1 LSCLSQH
8 LSLTFCQKKEINFAE
23 GYPNGKKILDT
34 QQDNST
40 SNDKTISHSQ
50 IFPIWRTF
58 AITEEM
64 ASGRCDSG
72 NDLENDHF
80 LLHLEAN

>member
-1 LSCLSQH
+1 MEKK
-8 LSLTFCQKKEINFAE
+8 SLTHS
-23 GYPNGKKILDT
+23 KIIPHQMTKRFHIHKFVPFGGL
-34 QQDNST
+34 
-40 SNDKTISHSQ
+40 
-50 IFPIWRTF
+50 F

>member
-1 LSCLSQH
+1 MTKRFH
-8 LSLTFCQKKEINFAE
+8 IHKF
-23 GYPNGKKILDT
+23 
-34 QQDNST
+34 
-40 SNDKTISHSQ
+40 
-50 IFPIWRTF
+50 FPFGGLF

-80 LLHLEAN
+80 LLHLEANCWDVSSFFSLLESRFGYC